1 MSFQP
6 GPPHVGFW
14 KFFFL
19 LHSANFL
26 LFLWLDNDTFL
37 WVEPASLDFIWG
49 LHPGGGVGSC
59 TVTAFYSTVSVVF
72 GVSEGEGKE
81 CPGSSS
87 LSIEHELECMV
98 THALFCVTACDG
110 SVLSFCLFSEYL
122 IKFRI

>member
-6 GPPHVGFW
+6 GPPHVRFW

-49 LHPGGGVGSC
+49 LHPGDGVGSC

-81 CPGSSS
+81 CPGSSV
-87 LSIEHELECMV
+87 HR
-98 THALFCVTACDG
+98 T
-110 SVLSFCLFSEYL
+110 
-122 IKFRI
+122 